1 MKMMIIAISMA
12 LAVAGCAQSDM
23 PKQSTSP
30 ICQSKAMP
38 GGWQTVEVTPEV
50 RQAVETLMLRIEAD
64 SELKQINQVRSQVVN
79 GTNYAIEIELING
92 EVWHGIVHRN
102 LRNDYM
108 IDSVAKQGPLC
119 H

>member
-1 MKMMIIAISMA
+1 MKMMIIAISITLA
-12 LAVAGCAQSDM
+12 LAGCAQSDA
-23 PKQSTSP
+23 PKQNASP

-38 GGWQTVEVTPEV
+38 GSWQAVDITPEV
-50 RQAVETLMLRIEAD
+50 DQAVETLMLRIETD
-64 SELKQINQVRSQVVN
+64 SELKQINQVRRQIVN
-79 GTNYAIEIELING
+79 GTNYAIEIELTNG
-92 EVWHGIVHRN
+92 QVWHGIVHRN